1 MKFTLS
7 WLKDH
12 LDTEASATEVV
23 AAMTMAGLEV
33 EHVTDPASKLAA
45 FTVAKIVEAVQHP
58 NADRLR
64 VCQVDTVDGR
74 KEIVCGA
81 PNARAGLTTIYA
93 PIGAYVPGL
102 GVTLVE
108 KPVRGV
114 VSNGMLCSA
123 SELEVAGENDG
134 IMELPDDLAVGTPAA
149 EALGLEAVIDFEV
162 TPNRPD
168 WLGVAGIAR
177 DLAAAGV
184 GTLKTAPIDEIP
196 GTFDCPITIKVDG
209 EACPVFAGRVI
220 EGVKN
225 GPSPKWLRDRLTAI
239 GLRPISALVDITNL
253 ITYDRARPLHV
264 YDRAKLVGTTIEA
277 RLGHGKAEA
286 SPSDQPSPAEHH
298 DEQLIALDGKTYDI
312 TAAMSVIADADG
324 NRPIGLGGVMG
335 GESTGCSDDTVD
347 IFVESAWFDPI
358 TTAQT
363 GRATGINSDAQYR
376 FARGVNPQSCEEGLH
391 LATKLILE
399 LCGGKPS
406 KIVVAG
412 QPPAPPAP
420 FAFDFSYIEKLTGI
434 SEPLQS
440 NVAILT
446 SLGFTVEPAH
456 VVVDLP
462 TVTLSPIEGQAETS
476 SGSVTQD
483 SANLYTITPPSW
495 RRDVS
500 QPADIVEEAARIAGF
515 DKVPSQPL
523 PEVPRA
529 VGGVLTVK
537 QARARTARRA
547 LAAAGYA
554 EALTFSFTS
563 KATAELFG
571 GGAPELILANPIAS
585 DLDCMRPSL
594 LPNLIDAAGRNARQG
609 FPDVALFEVG
619 PVFFGDRPQD
629 QKTTIAA
636 ILAPRAPRGWAKAP
650 AEDLFDVKADL
661 LALLEEIG
669 APVASLQTAQG
680 SASSWWHP
688 GRSARLQLGPKAVLA
703 EFGELHPAVLKAL
716 DVAGPVYGFEITLEA
731 VPEPKKKAIKSRP
744 AFSPSPLMPLTRDF
758 AFVADKAKAAGD
770 LVKAAAGADKAL
782 IDAVR
787 VFDVYEG
794 PGVPEGSKSVA
805 LEVVVQP
812 RDKTLTEAEIE
823 ALSAK
828 IVAAV
833 EKAGGKL
840 RS

>member
-12 LDTEASATEVV
+12 LETTASATDVV

-33 EHVTDPASKLAA
+33 EHVTDPATKLAA

-81 PNARAGLTTIYA
+81 PNARVGLTTIYA

-123 SELEVAGENDG
+123 SELEAANESDG
-134 IMELPDDLAVGTPAA
+134 IMELPDSLAVGTPAA
-149 EALGLEAVIDFEV
+149 DALGLEAVIDFEV

-184 GTLKTAPIDEIP
+184 GTLKDLSIAPVP
-196 GTFDCPITIKVDG
+196 GTFPCPITIKVDG
-209 EACPVFAGRVI
+209 EACPVFAGRLI
-220 EGVKN
+220 KGVKN
-225 GPSPKWLRDRLTAI
+225 GPSPKWLQDRLLAI

-253 ITYDRARPLHV
+253 IAYDRARPLHV
-264 YDRAKLVGTTIEA
+264 YDVAKLVGTTIEA
-277 RLGHGKAEA
+277 RLGRGKAEVT
-286 SPSDQPSPAEHH
+286 PGDQPSPAEHH

-312 TAAMSVIADADG
+312 TPDMCVIADADG

-335 GESTGCSDDTVD
+335 GESTGCSDQTTDV
-347 IFVESAWFDPI
+347 FVESAWFEPI
-358 TTAQT
+358 RIAQT

-376 FARGVNPQSCEEGLH
+376 FARTVDTGSVVPGLE

-399 LCGGKPS
+399 LCGGEPS
-406 KIVVAG
+406 EIVVAG
-412 QPPAPPAP
+412 QAPAPPVG
-420 FAFDFSYIEKLTGI
+420 FTF
-434 SEPLQS
+434 EPDYVEQLSGLAVTPERTRQ
-440 NVAILT
+440 ILAD
-446 SLGFTVEPAH
+446 LGFDIVLGSPW
-456 VVVDLP
+456 
-462 TVTLSPIEGQAETS
+462 TVT
-476 SGSVTQD
+476 
-483 SANLYTITPPSW
+483 PPTF
-495 RRDVS
+495 RRDVEGK
-500 QPADIVEEAARIAGF
+500 ADLVEEVARIAGYGAL
-515 DKVPSQPL
+515 PSTPL

-529 VGGVLTVK
+529 IGGILTAK
-537 QARARTARRA
+537 QARVRVARRA

-554 EALTFSFTS
+554 EALTYSFTNQ
-563 KATAELFG
+563 KTATLFG
-571 GGAPELILANPIAS
+571 GGAPELVLANPIAS
-585 DLDCMRPSL
+585 ELDCMRPSL
-594 LPNLIDAAGRNARQG
+594 LPNLIEAAGRNARRG
-609 FPDVALFEVG
+609 FPDIALFEVG
-619 PVFFGDRPQD
+619 PTFHGDRPND
-629 QKTTIAA
+629 QRTVVAG
-636 ILAPRAPRGWAKAP
+636 ILVPRAPRGWDKA
-650 AEDLFDVKADL
+650 AQDDVFTVKADL
-661 LALLEEIG
+661 LALLEELG
-669 APVASLQTAQG
+669 APVDKLQTAQG

-688 GRSARLQLGPKAVLA
+688 GRSARLQLGPKAVMA
-703 EFGELHPAVLKAL
+703 EFGEIHPAVLKTL

-731 VPEPKKKAIKSRP
+731 IPEPKKKAIKSKA
-744 AFSPSPLMPLTRDF
+744 AFSPSTLMPLTRDF
-758 AFVADKAKAAGD
+758 AFLVEKTKPAGD

-782 IDAVR
+782 ITAVR

-794 PGVPEGSKSVA
+794 AGVPDGFKSIA

-812 RDKTLTEAEIE
+812 REATLTDADIE

-828 IVAAV
+828 IVAAA

-840 RS
+840 RG